1 MGAWGFKVFE
11 NDDAADFV
19 AEFEQEGIV
28 ALSRALNEVCES
40 EYIEAPEGS
49 VALAAAAIVAA
60 ASGTQGLLSDEAE
73 AALKSVNSW
82 QAIAGLKGRARRAV
96 DCVGGSTSELME
108 LWNDAAPD
116 DRAGFRTEMESL
128 QDALRR

>member
-1 MGAWGFKVFE
+1 MGAWGFRIFE

-19 AEFEQEGIV
+19 AEFEQEGIIP
-28 ALSRALNEVCES
+28 LSRALNEVCES

-60 ASGTQGLLSDEAE
+60 ATGIQDVLPDEVE

-82 QAIAGLKGRARRAV
+82 QAISGLKGQARRAV
-96 DCVGGSTSELME
+96 ECVASSKSELIE
-108 LWNDAAPD
+108 LWNDAAPED
-116 DRAGFRTEMESL
+116 LAGFRIEMESL
-128 QDALRR
+128 QNALRA